1 MCPMGRS
8 KGKSRLRTILSII
21 EKVFD
26 KSCDCFQEG
35 AGVSSAACLLLKP
48 LHLAPPLQ
56 YSRRP
61 LLFVCLASTHLR
73 LSSNLF
79 GMLSVRGRVERG
91 KYLKFARICRR
102 PIVACASRRPLRW
115 PCKIASAM
123 SFCWPTRP
131 TGERSAIS
139 QSISVLRSPATKCQI
154 GVSTSPAK
162 PH

>member
-61 LLFVCLASTHLR
+61 LLFVCLASAHLR

-79 GMLSVRGRVERG
+79 GILSVRG
-91 KYLKFARICRR
+91 
-102 PIVACASRRPLRW
+102 ASSE
-115 PCKIASAM
+115 ASTLSLLGYAVGLLLLV
-123 SFCWPTRP
+123 P
-131 TGERSAIS
+131 
-139 QSISVLRSPATKCQI
+139 
-154 GVSTSPAK
+154 
-162 PH
+162 